1 VRWAFQ
7 SLPQA
12 FAVGFTWK
20 LLYESGSRLCSRGVW
35 FHNSTTVIEK
45 QFTHVALGCLPF
57 VSQHL
62 LPDVQLL
69 TAPTARRDVVLTDK
83 A

>member
-1 VRWAFQ
+1 MRVG
-7 SLPQA
+7 
-12 FAVGFTWK
+12 AVSAQ
-20 LLYESGSRLCSRGVW
+20 EVCGSIIPP
-35 FHNSTTVIEK
+35 VIEK